1 MLPFD
6 VQTDPTRCTGCGAC
20 VQACPHD
27 CIMLQQDEEGF
38 DYPVVDDTC
47 CVECGICE
55 SVCPANR
62 DWRSLHETVTEPQ
75 LYAAWHLDS
84 AIRQRSSSGG
94 VFSALAQQ
102 VLNDGGVVFGAG
114 FSPDLH
120 LRHVAI
126 QDWVHLDQL
135 RGSKY
140 LQSSTEKTYVEARQ
154 ALDVGKLT
162 LYSGTPCQISGLYS
176 FLGGN
181 PQGLY
186 TVDLICHGVPS
197 PLVFERYLHYLELRS
212 DNRVASI
219 DFRDKRRGWRLFSM
233 VVTMQDGSAFSKT
246 LYKDPYLI
254 CFLRNLCLRPAC
266 MACPYA
272 ATQRI
277 GDITLGDFWG
287 IHRSHPELDDDRGV
301 SEVLIN
307 TSRGQRLFDASDSLL
322 FTQECRL
329 EDGMQQMLMGPS
341 EASPKRAEFFADLAL
356 LSFEEI
362 RRKYLKPRRV
372 SLLRRIAGRAK
383 RTLKQVLYST

>member
-6 VQTDPTRCTGCGAC
+6 VQANPARCTGCGAC

-27 CIMLQQDEEGF
+27 CIVLKRDEEGF
-38 DYPVVDDTC
+38 AYPVVDDTC

-62 DWRSLHETVTEPQ
+62 DWCSLHETVTEPQ

-102 VLNDGGVVFGAG
+102 VLNDGGLVFGAG

-126 QDWVHLDQL
+126 QDGDHLDQL

-154 ALDVGKLT
+154 ALDAGKLT

-197 PLVFERYLHYLELRS
+197 PLVFERYLHYLELKTGTEVTNVS
-212 DNRVASI
+212 
-219 DFRDKRRGWRLFSM
+219 FRDKQRGWRRFSM
-233 VVTMQDGSAFSKT
+233 AVNMRDGTIFSRT
-246 LYKDPYLI
+246 LDKDPYLV

-287 IHRSHPELDDDRGV
+287 IHLSHPELDDDRGV

-307 TSRGQRLFDASDSLL
+307 TSRGQRLFDVCDDPL
-322 FTQECRL
+322 FIQECRL
-329 EDGMQQMLMGPS
+329 EEGMQQMMLRPS
-341 EASPKRAEFFADLAL
+341 EASPRRAAFFTDLAL

-383 RTLKQVLYST
+383 RVLRQVLDFA